1 MIKTGK
7 APITALTL
15 CAIMSI
21 SLVVN
26 LPGLAVTPMLG
37 SLGRIFPGTTQLEK
51 QLLTILP
58 NLLIIPF
65 VLLSGKLSLARH
77 KLPIIVGALALFCG
91 SAIWYM
97 LASSMAELIIISCLI
112 GIGAGLLIPF
122 STGLIADTFS
132 GDYRMRIMGL
142 QSGLSNSVL
151 VIATFVVGWLS
162 RSGNWH
168 APFAVY
174 LVGLVPLAMVLWL
187 RNAPDMRLAAPAAA
201 ASAGAAVS
209 APAPDTGE
217 KPRDGFYVNK
227 ILSLVGV
234 YFFVTFATIAISYYC
249 PFLIEKHDWSASLT
263 GTVTAVYF
271 LFILLPGYTLSWF
284 VKVFKGNTFLFAAIS
299 MTVGM
304 ALFALVPST
313 ATMIVGA
320 ALAGL
325 GYGICQPLLYD
336 KGSVAVSDPS
346 KATMSLAFV
355 LSANYFAIVVSPFII
370 DGLRGLL
377 HAGNVPGFAF
387 IVCAVLLVAFT
398 VLVWTKRHSFA
409 FSINKSYYEKPATTQ
424 K

>member
-37 SLGRIFPGTTQLEK
+37 SLGHIFPHTTQIEK

-77 KLPIIVGALALFCG
+77 KLPIIVGALVLFCG

-97 LASSMAELIIISCLI
+97 LASSMAQLIIISCLI

-132 GDYRMRIMGL
+132 GDYRMKVMGL

-151 VIATFVVGWLS
+151 VVATFLVGWLS

-174 LVGLVPLAMVLWL
+174 LVGLVPLAMVVWL
-187 RNAPDMRLAAPAAA
+187 RNAPDMNLVPTPVS
-201 ASAGAAVS
+201 ASAEAQGS
-209 APAPDTGE
+209 TSTSEPGE
-217 KPRDGFYVNK
+217 KSRNGFYVNK
-227 ILSLVGV
+227 ILSLIGV

-284 VKVFKGNTFLFAAIS
+284 VRIFRGYTFFFAALS

-304 ALFALVPST
+304 ALFALVPSSP
-313 ATMIVGA
+313 TMIVGA

-336 KGSVAVSDPS
+336 KASVAVSNPA

-370 DGLRGLL
+370 DGLRSLF
-377 HAGNVPGFAF
+377 HASGVSGFAF

-398 VLVWTKRHSFA
+398 VLVWLKRHTFA
-409 FSINKSYYEKPATTQ
+409 FSVDKSYYEKTDTTQ